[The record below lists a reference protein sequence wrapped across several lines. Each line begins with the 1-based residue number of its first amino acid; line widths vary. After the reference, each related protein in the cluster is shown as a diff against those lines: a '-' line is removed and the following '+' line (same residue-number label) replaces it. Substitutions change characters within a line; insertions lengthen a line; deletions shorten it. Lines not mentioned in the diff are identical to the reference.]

1 MENNDDTHSYSS
13 LPSLVSDSEIEERKE
28 VENEGESKD
37 EEDFESEEE
46 DYEDYNSVPLLR
58 DATLTEEIDE
68 IDHYRRQRYFLPT
81 PSRFPIGIITRQVFY
96 KSISF
101 TIVIPNFVEDVDG
114 YTANIQSD
122 LLAFEKS
129 CENSRYQILESLTV

>member
-13 LPSLVSDSEIEERKE
+13 MPSLISDEEYEERKQI
-28 VENEGESKD
+28 ENEGETKD
-37 EEDFESEEE
+37 EDEE

-58 DATLTEEIDE
+58 DATLTEEIDN
-68 IDHYRRQRYFLPT
+68 YRERRYFLPT
-81 PSRFPIGIITRQVFY
+81 PSRFPIGVITRQVFY

-101 TIVIPNFVEDVDG
+101 TIVIPNFVEDIEG

-129 CENSRYQILESLTV
+129 CENSRYQILESLSV